1 MPTGLCLR
9 SKQGLGGSVA
19 HPSLERYSA
28 LWHQVSPQPDADTQ
42 AAPPASSG
50 FPDVSG
56 FYGFRPISSVSA

>member
-1 MPTGLCLR
+1 M
-9 SKQGLGGSVA
+9 A
-19 HPSLERYSA
+19 HPSLERDSA